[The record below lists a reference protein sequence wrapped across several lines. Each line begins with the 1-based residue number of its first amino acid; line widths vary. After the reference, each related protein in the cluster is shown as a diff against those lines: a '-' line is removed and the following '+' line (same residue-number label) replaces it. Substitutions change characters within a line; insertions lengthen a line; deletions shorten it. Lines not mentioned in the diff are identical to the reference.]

1 MEIFKIYKTLHL
13 NQISPYY
20 PRNEAYT
27 GLAFVPEI
35 GTKKKIQKKD
45 TKNRYKKKYPQ
56 IIMST
61 NNSSTYIKI
70 LGVIN

>member
-13 NQISPYY
+13 NQIFPYY

-27 GLAFVPEI
+27 GLASVPEI
-35 GTKKKIQKKD
+35 NTKKK
-45 TKNRYKKKYPQ
+45 YSQ